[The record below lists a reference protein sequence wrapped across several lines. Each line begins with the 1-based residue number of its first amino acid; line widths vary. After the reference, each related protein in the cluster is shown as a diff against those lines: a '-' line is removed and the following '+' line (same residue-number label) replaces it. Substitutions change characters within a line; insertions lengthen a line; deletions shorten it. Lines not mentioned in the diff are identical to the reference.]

1 MFERPAPETRLYLT
15 YEQPLRAEEVWQRM
29 RVANVA
35 PDLATWRLRIQA
47 LAQERQLAGRV
58 SALLASMQT
67 DGVAPD
73 EETLK

>member
-1 MFERPAPETRLYLT
+1 
-15 YEQPLRAEEVWQRM
+15 M
-29 RVANVA
+29 RVAKVA